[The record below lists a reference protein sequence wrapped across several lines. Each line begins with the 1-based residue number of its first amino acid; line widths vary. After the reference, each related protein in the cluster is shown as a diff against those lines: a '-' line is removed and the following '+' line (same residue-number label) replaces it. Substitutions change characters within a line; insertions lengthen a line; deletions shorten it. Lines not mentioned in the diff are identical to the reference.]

1 MIHNTLAE
9 ELGINLCYTAF
20 KVEKDRLHEAVAGAD
35 AFNIL
40 GMNVTVPH
48 KCEIIK
54 ELSDIDPLAAR
65 IGAVNTLV
73 RVDGGYKGYNTDAI
87 GLYRELEEENIIIKD
102 KEVII
107 LGAGGASNAI
117 TYICADKGAAK
128 IYLLN
133 RTFDKAKKLA
143 DDVNSHF
150 GDIVVPLAI
159 SDYRLIPGGKYPVIQ
174 TTSCGLYPN
183 NDDAPIYDKE
193 FYELV
198 EAGVDSFKI
207 EGRAKSSY
215 YVSVV
220 TNAYRNAIDCYLR
233 SPENFDLPETVRNE
247 VFKVSHRAY
256 CTGFFFGHPKDC
268 QYYENSGYIRNCD
281 VVGIVLDYY
290 KERRML
296 KCVQRNKFLKG
307 SEVEILPPK
316 GTSVTLRVDDMYN
329 ENFEPIESTNHA
341 AMIFY
346 IKSDYEFPK
355 NTIIRINN

>member
-1 MIHNTLAE
+1 MDAKTRLCCLIGNPVGHSLSPMIHNTLAE

-35 AFNIL
+35 AFDIL

-150 GDIVVPLAI
+150 GDVVVPLAI
-159 SDYRLIPGGKYPVIQ
+159 SDYRLIPEGKYPVIQ

-198 EAGVDSFKI
+198 EAGVDIIFNP
-207 EGRAKSSY
+207 A
-215 YVSVV
+215 
-220 TNAYRNAIDCYLR
+220 
-233 SPENFDLPETVRNE
+233 ETMFMKLCKE
-247 VFKVSHRAY
+247 SGARAY
-256 CTGFFFGHPKDC
+256 NGLKMLLY
-268 QYYENSGYIRNCD
+268 Q
-281 VVGIVLDYY
+281 GIAA
-290 KERRML
+290 
-296 KCVQRNKFLKG
+296 
-307 SEVEILPPK
+307 
-316 GTSVTLRVDDMYN
+316 
-329 ENFEPIESTNHA
+329 FELWND
-341 AMIFY
+341 
-346 IKSDYEFPK
+346 IKVPK
-355 NTIIRINN
+355 NLADKILGMMERKLKES

>member
-1 MIHNTLAE
+1 MDAKTRLCCLIGNPVGHSLSPMIHNTLAE

-150 GDIVVPLAI
+150 GDVVVPLAI
-159 SDYRLIPGGKYPVIQ
+159 SDYRLIPEGKYPVIQ

-198 EAGVDSFKI
+198 EAGVDIIFNP
-207 EGRAKSSY
+207 AKTMFMMLCKESG
-215 YVSVV
+215 
-220 TNAYRNAIDCYLR
+220 A
-233 SPENFDLPETVRNE
+233 
-247 VFKVSHRAY
+247 RAY
-256 CTGFFFGHPKDC
+256 NGLKMLLY
-268 QYYENSGYIRNCD
+268 Q
-281 VVGIVLDYY
+281 GIAA
-290 KERRML
+290 
-296 KCVQRNKFLKG
+296 
-307 SEVEILPPK
+307 
-316 GTSVTLRVDDMYN
+316 
-329 ENFEPIESTNHA
+329 FELWNN
-341 AMIFY
+341 
-346 IKSDYEFPK
+346 IKVPK
-355 NTIIRINN
+355 NLADKILGMMERKLKES

>member
-1 MIHNTLAE
+1 MDAKTRLCCLIGNPVGHSLSPMIHNTLAE

-35 AFNIL
+35 AFDIL

-117 TYICADKGAAK
+117 TYICVDKGAAK

-150 GDIVVPLAI
+150 GDVVVPLAI
-159 SDYRLIPGGKYPVIQ
+159 SDYRLIPKGKYPVIQ
-174 TTSCGLYPN
+174 TTSCGLYPH

-198 EAGVDSFKI
+198 EAGVDIIFNP
-207 EGRAKSSY
+207 AKTMFMKLCKESG
-215 YVSVV
+215 
-220 TNAYRNAIDCYLR
+220 A
-233 SPENFDLPETVRNE
+233 
-247 VFKVSHRAY
+247 RAY
-256 CTGFFFGHPKDC
+256 NGLKMLLY
-268 QYYENSGYIRNCD
+268 Q
-281 VVGIVLDYY
+281 GIAA
-290 KERRML
+290 
-296 KCVQRNKFLKG
+296 
-307 SEVEILPPK
+307 
-316 GTSVTLRVDDMYN
+316 
-329 ENFEPIESTNHA
+329 FELWND
-341 AMIFY
+341 
-346 IKSDYEFPK
+346 IKVPK
-355 NTIIRINN
+355 NLADKILGMMERKLKES

>member
-1 MIHNTLAE
+1 MDAKTRLCCLIGNPVGHSLSPMIHNTLAE

-35 AFNIL
+35 AFDIL

-150 GDIVVPLAI
+150 GDVVVPLAI
-159 SDYRLIPGGKYPVIQ
+159 SDYRLIPEGKYPVIQ

-198 EAGVDSFKI
+198 EAGVDIIFNP
-207 EGRAKSSY
+207 A
-215 YVSVV
+215 
-220 TNAYRNAIDCYLR
+220 
-233 SPENFDLPETVRNE
+233 ETMFMKLCKE
-247 VFKVSHRAY
+247 PGARAY
-256 CTGFFFGHPKDC
+256 NGLKMLLY
-268 QYYENSGYIRNCD
+268 Q
-281 VVGIVLDYY
+281 GIAA
-290 KERRML
+290 
-296 KCVQRNKFLKG
+296 
-307 SEVEILPPK
+307 
-316 GTSVTLRVDDMYN
+316 
-329 ENFEPIESTNHA
+329 FELWND
-341 AMIFY
+341 
-346 IKSDYEFPK
+346 IKVPK
-355 NTIIRINN
+355 NLADKILGMMERKLKES

>member
-1 MIHNTLAE
+1 MDAKTRLCCLIGNPVGHSLSPMIHNTLAD

-35 AFNIL
+35 AFDIL

-150 GDIVVPLAI
+150 GDVVVPLAI
-159 SDYRLIPGGKYPVIQ
+159 SDYRLIPEGKYPVIQ

-198 EAGVDSFKI
+198 EAGVDIIFNPAKTMFMKLCI
-207 EGRAKSSY
+207 ESGA
-215 YVSVV
+215 
-220 TNAYRNAIDCYLR
+220 
-233 SPENFDLPETVRNE
+233 
-247 VFKVSHRAY
+247 RAY
-256 CTGFFFGHPKDC
+256 NGLKMLLY
-268 QYYENSGYIRNCD
+268 Q
-281 VVGIVLDYY
+281 GIAA
-290 KERRML
+290 
-296 KCVQRNKFLKG
+296 
-307 SEVEILPPK
+307 
-316 GTSVTLRVDDMYN
+316 
-329 ENFEPIESTNHA
+329 FELWND
-341 AMIFY
+341 
-346 IKSDYEFPK
+346 IKVPK
-355 NTIIRINN
+355 NLADKILGMMERKLKES

>member
-1 MIHNTLAE
+1 MDAKTRLCCLIGNPVGHSLSPMIHNTLAE

-159 SDYRLIPGGKYPVIQ
+159 SDYRLIPEGKYPVIQ

-198 EAGVDSFKI
+198 EAGVDIIFNP
-207 EGRAKSSY
+207 A
-215 YVSVV
+215 
-220 TNAYRNAIDCYLR
+220 
-233 SPENFDLPETVRNE
+233 ETMFMKLCKE
-247 VFKVSHRAY
+247 SGARAY
-256 CTGFFFGHPKDC
+256 NGLKMLLYQGIAAFELWNDIKVPKYLADKIL
-268 QYYENSGYIRNCD
+268 GMM
-281 VVGIVLDYY
+281 
-290 KERRML
+290 ER
-296 KCVQRNKFLKG
+296 K
-307 SEVEILPPK
+307 
-316 GTSVTLRVDDMYN
+316 LR
-329 ENFEPIESTNHA
+329 ES
-341 AMIFY
+341 
-346 IKSDYEFPK
+346 
-355 NTIIRINN
+355 

>member
-1 MIHNTLAE
+1 MDAKTRLCCLIGNPVGHSLSPMIHNTLAE

-35 AFNIL
+35 AFDIL

-150 GDIVVPLAI
+150 GDVVVPLAI
-159 SDYRLIPGGKYPVIQ
+159 SDYRLIPEGKYPVIQ

-198 EAGVDSFKI
+198 EAGVDIIFNP
-207 EGRAKSSY
+207 AKTMFMKLCEESG
-215 YVSVV
+215 
-220 TNAYRNAIDCYLR
+220 A
-233 SPENFDLPETVRNE
+233 
-247 VFKVSHRAY
+247 RAY
-256 CTGFFFGHPKDC
+256 NGLKMLLY
-268 QYYENSGYIRNCD
+268 Q
-281 VVGIVLDYY
+281 GIAA
-290 KERRML
+290 
-296 KCVQRNKFLKG
+296 
-307 SEVEILPPK
+307 
-316 GTSVTLRVDDMYN
+316 
-329 ENFEPIESTNHA
+329 FELWND
-341 AMIFY
+341 
-346 IKSDYEFPK
+346 IKVPK
-355 NTIIRINN
+355 NLADKILGMMERKLKES

>member
-1 MIHNTLAE
+1 MDAKTRLCCLIGNPVGHSLSPMIHNTLAE

-198 EAGVDSFKI
+198 EAGVDI
-207 EGRAKSSY
+207 IINPAKTMFMKLCKESG
-215 YVSVV
+215 
-220 TNAYRNAIDCYLR
+220 A
-233 SPENFDLPETVRNE
+233 
-247 VFKVSHRAY
+247 RAY
-256 CTGFFFGHPKDC
+256 NGLKMLLY
-268 QYYENSGYIRNCD
+268 Q
-281 VVGIVLDYY
+281 GIAA
-290 KERRML
+290 
-296 KCVQRNKFLKG
+296 
-307 SEVEILPPK
+307 
-316 GTSVTLRVDDMYN
+316 
-329 ENFEPIESTNHA
+329 FELWND
-341 AMIFY
+341 
-346 IKSDYEFPK
+346 IKVPK
-355 NTIIRINN
+355 NLADKILGMMERKLKES

>member
-198 EAGVDSFKI
+198 EAGVDIIFNP
-207 EGRAKSSY
+207 AKTMFMKLCKESG
-215 YVSVV
+215 
-220 TNAYRNAIDCYLR
+220 A
-233 SPENFDLPETVRNE
+233 
-247 VFKVSHRAY
+247 RAY
-256 CTGFFFGHPKDC
+256 NGLKMLLY
-268 QYYENSGYIRNCD
+268 Q
-281 VVGIVLDYY
+281 GIAA
-290 KERRML
+290 
-296 KCVQRNKFLKG
+296 
-307 SEVEILPPK
+307 
-316 GTSVTLRVDDMYN
+316 
-329 ENFEPIESTNHA
+329 FELWND
-341 AMIFY
+341 
-346 IKSDYEFPK
+346 IKVPK
-355 NTIIRINN
+355 NLADKILGMMERKLKES

>member
-1 MIHNTLAE
+1 MDAKTRLCCLIGNPVGHSLSPMIHNTLAE

-133 RTFDKAKKLA
+133 RTFDKAKNLQMM
-143 DDVNSHF
+143 
-150 GDIVVPLAI
+150 
-159 SDYRLIPGGKYPVIQ
+159 LIHI
-174 TTSCGLYPN
+174 L
-183 NDDAPIYDKE
+183 
-193 FYELV
+193 
-198 EAGVDSFKI
+198 
-207 EGRAKSSY
+207 
-215 YVSVV
+215 
-220 TNAYRNAIDCYLR
+220 
-233 SPENFDLPETVRNE
+233 
-247 VFKVSHRAY
+247 
-256 CTGFFFGHPKDC
+256 
-268 QYYENSGYIRNCD
+268 
-281 VVGIVLDYY
+281 
-290 KERRML
+290 
-296 KCVQRNKFLKG
+296 
-307 SEVEILPPK
+307 EIL
-316 GTSVTLRVDDMYN
+316 LYR
-329 ENFEPIESTNHA
+329 
-341 AMIFY
+341 
-346 IKSDYEFPK
+346 
-355 NTIIRINN
+355 

>member
-1 MIHNTLAE
+1 MDAKTRLCCLIGNPVGHSLSPMIHNTLAE

-35 AFNIL
+35 AFDIL

-133 RTFDKAKKLA
+133 RTFYKAKKLA

-150 GDIVVPLAI
+150 GDVVVPLAI
-159 SDYRLIPGGKYPVIQ
+159 SDYRLIPEGKYPVIQ

-198 EAGVDSFKI
+198 EAGVDIIFNP
-207 EGRAKSSY
+207 A
-215 YVSVV
+215 
-220 TNAYRNAIDCYLR
+220 
-233 SPENFDLPETVRNE
+233 ETMFMKLCKE
-247 VFKVSHRAY
+247 SGARAY
-256 CTGFFFGHPKDC
+256 NGLKMLLY
-268 QYYENSGYIRNCD
+268 Q
-281 VVGIVLDYY
+281 GIAA
-290 KERRML
+290 
-296 KCVQRNKFLKG
+296 
-307 SEVEILPPK
+307 
-316 GTSVTLRVDDMYN
+316 
-329 ENFEPIESTNHA
+329 FELWND
-341 AMIFY
+341 
-346 IKSDYEFPK
+346 IKVPK
-355 NTIIRINN
+355 NLADKILGMMERKLKES